1 MKKKVNST
9 LRRFKQTKGNCHLT
23 HGGDA
28 YEKEELNR
36 RRRELDKAL
45 CDEAEEEL
53 WEADPDCKHNIADDP
68 GGGIKCIKCGG
79 WFCF

>member
-1 MKKKVNST
+1 MKKLNTT
-9 LRRFKQTKGNCHLT
+9 LRRVKQTKGNCHLT

-28 YEKEELNR
+28 YEKQELNR

-45 CDEAEEEL
+45 CDEGEDEL
-53 WEADPDCKHNIADDP
+53 WDADSNCNHNIVEDDS
-68 GGGIKCIKCGG
+68 GGIKCTKCEG